1 MTSTMYPL
9 VQIDFDCSL
18 NKHPFFTGPTFLIR
32 SLSLYC
38 FTFSEYSRNESF
50 DFFQQLTNERDM
62 PETKTTALLSNE
74 EGCYI

>member
-1 MTSTMYPL
+1 MSPL
-9 VQIDFDCSL
+9 VRNDFDCSL
-18 NKHPFFTGPTFLIR
+18 NKHPFYKASISLIR
-32 SLSLYC
+32 IISYYC

-62 PETKTTALLSNE
+62 PVTKTTALLSNE